1 MKNILKYIPYN
12 SWEPGAIE
20 TWLSEQAEKGL
31 YLVDITLHFAK
42 FRRAEPKEVR
52 YRFDQ
57 QELAR
62 LSPEEQE
69 YFDACAKA
77 GWEWVCDWGD
87 SHVFRTGDENAV
99 ELQSDPELYL
109 RGLKKLRRRRMQ
121 NIYFLFVYLVLS
133 IVTPFFG
140 KDLGFFMILV
150 EAGFTWMLFLWIM
163 LLSVIVL
170 IVIEIISLKK
180 CKILPEDGSSSAH
193 WAAVRKRAVF
203 QAVVNAVIILSFVG
217 FMVCNINLRNGS
229 PFEDIA
235 PPLASLPFPT
245 LADISPD
252 EAAGIAYAGITYGNE
267 SRKNLPAPVQLIFHQ
282 AKHKYETNSSG
293 LSVSIPVIAYW
304 VSYDELW
311 SAFLAKGLEKD
322 WLKYETHGAAL
333 SSLSAP
339 GFDDAFYGTDAEGEQ
354 LLIVHR
360 SKAVLKVTYIG
371 SADLRAHLDT
381 FAEKMG

>member
-1 MKNILKYIPYN
+1 MKNMLKYIPYN
-12 SWEPGAIE
+12 SWEPEAIE
-20 TWLSEQAEKGL
+20 MWLSEQAEKGL
-31 YLVDITLHFAK
+31 DLVDITLHFAK
-42 FRRAEPKEVR
+42 FRRAEPREVR

-62 LSPEEQE
+62 LTPEEQE

-77 GWEWVCDWGD
+77 GWELVCDWGN

-121 NIYFLFVYLVLS
+121 NTCLLFVYLVLS
-133 IVTPFFG
+133 IVTLFFG

-150 EAGFTWMLFLWIM
+150 EAGFTWMLFLWMIM
-163 LLSVIVL
+163 LGAVVL
-170 IVIEIISLKK
+170 IIDDIISLKK
-180 CKILPEDGSSSAH
+180 NKFPSKDRSTPT
-193 WAAVRKRAVF
+193 AVPKRAIF
-203 QAVVNAVIILSFVG
+203 RAVVSTVAILSLVG
-217 FMVCNINLRNGS
+217 LMVCNINLRNGS
-229 PFEDIA
+229 PFEDISL
-235 PPLASLPFPT
+235 PLASLPFPT
-245 LADISPD
+245 LADIAPD
-252 EAAGIAYAGITYGNE
+252 EAAGITYGNE
-267 SRKNLPAPVQLIFHQ
+267 SRKNLPAPVQLIFRQ

-304 VSYDELW
+304 VCYDELW

-322 WLKYETHGAAL
+322 WLKYETYGAAL

-354 LLIVHR
+354 LLIVR
-360 SKAVLKVTYIG
+360 RGKAVLKVTYIG
-371 SADLRAHLDT
+371 SADLREHLDI